1 MAPET
6 KLRVLIVGLSLWLFR
21 YLVIEGFEKPDSVGI
36 ALVDMLAS
44 VVTLKAATCGQFKTG
59 HSEWAKT

>member
-1 MAPET
+1 VPQAELLHA
-6 KLRVLIVGLSLWLFR
+6 KIGAQLQQVIASGLC
-21 YLVIEGFEKPDSVGI
+21 
-36 ALVDMLAS
+36 AS